1 MSLKNL
7 TQSKHSS
14 AERSWF
20 AGLMMSGQITDE
32 QYSVYLKQQ
41 YECYNA
47 LENRFNQLDDS
58 DSKLPESLKRAD
70 SIMMDL
76 EELSSDVENIP
87 VFDSTKTYIDYILN
101 KCEENLLY
109 AHVYVRYLGD
119 LKGGQM
125 ISQRVP
131 GAGNYYKFDSPNEL
145 EVAIRS
151 RLMEDE
157 LFVEECKKCFT
168 FAQKSFEDIKDY
180 IDKNVAVEK

>member
-20 AGLMMSGQITDE
+20 AGLMMSGQITND

-47 LENRFNQLDDS
+47 LEDRFNQLDDS
-58 DSKLPESLKRAD
+58 ESKLPASLKRAD

-87 VFDSTKTYIDYILN
+87 IFDSTKIYIDYILN

-125 ISQRVP
+125 IAKRIP
-131 GAGNYYKFDSPNEL
+131 GEGKYYQFDNPEEL
-145 EVAIRS
+145 ESFIRS
-151 RLMEDE
+151 QLRQDQNFVDE
-157 LFVEECKKCFT
+157 CNKCFESAILL
-168 FAQKSFEDIKDY
+168 FKDLQSHLS
-180 IDKNVAVEK
+180 